1 MLYSGLRTSP
11 LQRVESILIKS
22 IQERMRMEGKEE
34 FYKKAEEALKK
45 SGYQYYGEKDI
56 SVRVN
61 QILKKWK
68 GNKKGRLTA
77 TR

>member
-1 MLYSGLRTSP
+1 
-11 LQRVESILIKS
+11 
-22 IQERMRMEGKEE
+22 MRMEGKEE

-68 GNKKGRLTA
+68 GNKKERLTA